1 MAFEHL
7 LIETVSVMRLC
18 TVMDE
23 FFDEYLRGA
32 ILFENNTTEEGYARI
47 SLEALA
53 KFYKRL
59 AALLFGESV
68 LRIRSSS
75 ENLYCKLV
83 TEWEPCSKI
92 GERQRQE
99 LLAIAKEGGFEVRF
113 AEGEY
118 TQKLAVL
125 IELKPVKHLSIYATS
140 FDVIRDAFYRVFV
153 LYELHNK
160 EGFRR

>member
-1 MAFEHL
+1 MELDHL
-7 LIETVSVMRLC
+7 LIETVSVMKLC
-18 TVMDE
+18 SVMDE
-23 FFDEYLRGA
+23 FFEEYLRGA
-32 ILFENNTTEEGYARI
+32 IVFENRTTEDGYASI
-47 SLEALA
+47 SIEALA

-59 AALLFGESV
+59 AAMLFGESTV
-68 LRIRSSS
+68 RIQSSS

-83 TEWEPCSKI
+83 TEWGPCRKI
-92 GERQRQE
+92 GERERAE
-99 LLAIAKEGGFEVRF
+99 LSALAKAGGFEVKF

-125 IELKPVKHLSIYATS
+125 IELRPLKYLSIYATS

-160 EGFRR
+160 K